1 MDVAMLKQSISNI
14 LQWMNSL
21 KPLANR
27 LSGID
32 INNIENNLNQINHK
46 VHQQSLSETLLFPL
60 PWLQKVKELVI
71 DLNDLMEDL
80 RYKESTNAATKS
92 LIRSGLNIKNRV
104 KATLQV
110 KKATEELKRLLNE
123 EDAKVEEQEE
133 EQVIISDNNEKRK
146 SAYKMFVENTECVAV
161 GRENEKK
168 EIIDQLLNMNMN
180 NSAVNPDV
188 IVIVGVPGIGKTK
201 LVRLVCEDEQV
212 KAHFGLQL
220 IWIKTFDVE
229 SIVKCVTIVDG
240 RRQLLVID
248 DLQIGIEH
256 DDVLEKLKKKLMKAV
271 GCTHTAIL
279 ITTRSNH
286 VANNIGARHVLKLQG
301 LNQEESWALFMQ
313 IHGPITSTKKEQSN
327 DEHQR
332 TIVRDCGGVPLMIVI
347 IATVIKKHSGGG
359 GGDNDEWIPEVL
371 QMLKFIYYDNLPTY
385 KKLCFAYCS
394 LFPEDYL
401 IDAERIIQFWTAEGF
416 LTIQE
421 QQFGRA
427 CFNDFVPLLFH
438 QVEEENN
445 HHRYYGGV
453 RNDMNNCFY
462 RMNRLMHKLARLIS
476 VSSDENITVDLMGE
490 RVHGGMLRVSF
501 NFALDLLCEIP
512 DSVFEKANKLR
523 TILLPYNTNN
533 PRLPNEVK
541 MTTST
546 CDNIFNSFKYS
557 LRVLDLHDLGIKM
570 IPSSIGGV
578 KYLRYLDLSH
588 NNVEKLPSCITNLI
602 HLQTLKLSQCHILK
616 ELPKDIEDLGCL
628 NHLDIEGCLHLTH
641 MPSGINKLTS
651 LQTLSLFVASKKQVT
666 GGLRSLTD
674 LNNLSG
680 HLEISQLEQVK
691 FSPSKEAAKD
701 EFLKNKQHLEFL
713 TLRWDH
719 EEEEEE
725 EEESDVDKDTK
736 SLECLQPHPNLRL
749 LSVVGYNGQTL
760 SNWLASL
767 QCLVKFTLNN
777 CPNCQ
782 SLPPMDKLP
791 HLKVLK
797 LRRLDSLKF
806 IAKNNQV
813 AESSTPIFF
822 PSLKE
827 LTISDCPNLKSWW
840 ENEIWENDRPT
851 FSCISK
857 LNIQSCPKL
866 ACMPLY
872 PGLDEEL
879 VLVESNVRSMRDT
892 MHHAENVVSET
903 SNSQSQPFSKLKSMV
918 IERIDHS
925 PPERWLKNFISL
937 EQLHIRDCII
947 FESLPQG
954 FKYLSSLVSL
964 SIERCEQLDLG
975 IDKSKTEL
983 KGLTEWEGLKNLDS
997 LTLRSIPKLESLPW
1011 GVEKVKSL
1019 KDLRIYDCHALTSL
1033 PESIGNLTS
1042 LEKLVI
1048 SECRNLDS
1056 LPKGMEKIE
1065 SLHTL
1070 IIMDCPLL
1078 LPRCQPDTGD
1088 DWPQIAHIKNK
1099 LVRETSQDFERLLVM
1114 ETFF

>member
-1 MDVAMLKQSISNI
+1 MDVAMLEHSISNI

-32 INNIENNLNQINHK
+32 INNLENNLNEINDK
-46 VHQQSLSETLLFPL
+46 IQKQSHSEKLLFPL

-123 EDAKVEEQEE
+123 EEAKVEAEE
-133 EQVIISDNNEKRK
+133 ALIISDSNEKRK
-146 SAYKMFVENTECVAV
+146 SAYQLFEENTKCVAV
-161 GRENEKK
+161 GIENEKK
-168 EIIDQLLNMNMN
+168 EIIDQLLNMN

-188 IVIVGVPGIGKTK
+188 IVVVGVPGIGKTK

-212 KAHFGLQL
+212 KAHFGLQP
-220 IWIKTFDVE
+220 IWIESFDVE
-229 SIVKCVTIVDG
+229 SIAKCLTTDDG
-240 RRQLLVID
+240 TRQLLVID
-248 DLQIGIEH
+248 DLQSGIEH
-256 DDVLEKLKKKLMKAV
+256 DDDLEKLKKNFMEAV
-271 GCTHTAIL
+271 GCTDTAIL
-279 ITTRSNH
+279 ITTSSNH

-332 TIVRDCGGVPLMIVI
+332 EIVRDCGGVPLLIVI
-347 IATVIKKHSGGG
+347 IATVMKKHSDG
-359 GGDNDEWIPEVL
+359 GGDDAEWIPEVL
-371 QMLKFIYYDNLPTY
+371 QMLKFMYYDNLPTY

-401 IDAERIIQFWTAEGF
+401 IDAERIIQLWTAEGF
-416 LTIQE
+416 LTVPE

-427 CFNDFVPLLFH
+427 CFNDFVPLLFC

-445 HHRYYGGV
+445 HQGYCGGV
-453 RNDMNNCFY
+453 RNNCSY

-476 VSSDENITVDLMGE
+476 VSSDENLTVDLMGE

-501 NFALDLLCEIP
+501 NFALDLSCEIP

-533 PRLPNEVK
+533 PRLPHEVK

-546 CDNIFNSFKYS
+546 CDNIFNTFKYS
-557 LRVLDLHDLGIKM
+557 LRVLDLHDLGIKTV
-570 IPSSIGGV
+570 PSSIEDA

-588 NNVEKLPSCITNLI
+588 NNIEKLPSCITNLI

-674 LNNLSG
+674 LNNLRG

-725 EEESDVDKDTK
+725 ESDVDKHKK

-767 QCLVKFTLNN
+767 QCLVKFTLND

-782 SLPPMDKLP
+782 SLPPMDQLP
-791 HLKVLK
+791 HLKVLQ

-813 AESSTPIFF
+813 AESSRPIFF

-857 LNIQSCPKL
+857 LNIQYCPKL

-872 PGLDEEL
+872 PDLDEEL

-892 MHHAENVVSET
+892 MHHAESAKSET

-937 EQLHIRDCII
+937 EELHIRDCFIL
-947 FESLPQG
+947 ESLPHG
-954 FKYLSSLVSL
+954 FKYLSSLISL

-983 KGLTEWEGLKNLDS
+983 KGLTEWEGLKNLGS

-1033 PESIGNLTS
+1033 PESIGDLTS

-1099 LVRETSQDFERLLVM
+1099 LVRETSQDLRGYL
-1114 ETFF
+1114 